1 MNRYYIS
8 NVDCENCAR
17 KIEVHLKKQLDLEK
31 AEINTVAKTLVIDKK
46 IEASV
51 IERTINQIEKGVVV
65 SAEKIKEE
73 EVKKF
78 NWSLF
83 RMICAFI
90 LLGLGIATGRDIM
103 FLIGY
108 IFVGYPVIM
117 LAFKNIVHKQFFDEY
132 FLMTIATVAAISINQ
147 YSEAL
152 AVMLFYSVGEY
163 IQDKTMDSTK
173 KSISSLAKI
182 VQREAIIVKGDETQ
196 LVSVEELQIG
206 DIVRVPSGERVP
218 VDSKLIAG
226 NGSIDN
232 SHITG
237 ESEPISIEA
246 GDFIY
251 GGGINTGDLIDVE
264 VTKLASESTIA
275 KLVDLVTYADSK
287 KTKTEQFITR
297 FSKVYTPIVVLI
309 AVLIVIFLPIL
320 LNIPLEEAV
329 YRSVTLLVISCPCAF
344 VISVPLGYVVGIG
357 TLSKEHILVKGSQA
371 IDNLQ
376 KISIVASDKTG
387 TLTTGKF
394 AVQELENFSD
404 LNNKFIYSIV
414 ASGERNVVHPIAT
427 SLINYCMSKGG
438 EYLPVENVVTID
450 GTGISFDY
458 KEKTYKIVKSQENTN
473 YTTSNLLEDDKL
485 VASFKISDQLKP
497 ESKRFSNRL
506 KSMGLQLHMLTGDK
520 EKVGQEIG
528 DALGLEKNQ
537 IHTNLMPDDKLDIV
551 EQLIGEGQT
560 VAFIGD
566 GLNDAAVIKRSDV
579 GIAMGMTGSE
589 FSVESSDVVISND
602 NIYSLIYAINVSK
615 KTNKI
620 IKQNIAIAFIIKILF
635 ILLGLIGLT
644 TMWEAVFSDVGVTLI
659 AIANSMRIKKGID
672 E

>member
-1 MNRYYIS
+1 MNKYYIS
-8 NVDCENCAR
+8 NIDCENCAR
-17 KIEVHLKKQLDLEK
+17 KIEAHLKKQFDLET
-31 AEINTVAKTLVIDKK
+31 AEINMVAKTLVIDKK
-46 IEASV
+46 IDAST

-65 SAEKIKEE
+65 SGEKIKEE
-73 EVKKF
+73 EIKKF
-78 NWSLF
+78 NWPLF
-83 RMICAFI
+83 RMICAFV
-90 LLGLGIATGRDIM
+90 LLGLGVATGRDIM

-108 IFVGYPVIM
+108 FFVGYPVIL
-117 LAFKNIVHKQFFDEY
+117 LAFKNMIHKQFFDEY
-132 FLMTIATVAAISINQ
+132 FLMTVATFAAISINQ

-182 VQREAIIVKGDETQ
+182 VQREAILVKDGETQ

-206 DIVRVPSGERVP
+206 DVIRVPSGERVA

-226 NGSIDN
+226 TGSIDN

-237 ESEPISIEA
+237 ESEPLSIEA

-251 GGGINTGDLIDVE
+251 GGGINTGGMIDVE

-297 FSKVYTPIVVLI
+297 FSKIYTPIVVII
-309 AVLIVIFLPIL
+309 AILIVLLFPIMF
-320 LNIPLEEAV
+320 NIPLEEAV

-394 AVQELENFSD
+394 EVRELENFSTLD
-404 LNNKFIYSIV
+404 YKFIYSIV

-427 SLINYCMSKGG
+427 SLVNYCMGNGG
-438 EYLPVENVVTID
+438 EYLAVQNVETID
-450 GTGISFDY
+450 GTGISFQYDS
-458 KEKTYKIVKSQENTN
+458 KTYKLVKSKEDTN
-473 YTTSNLLEDDKL
+473 YTTSNLLENDKL

-497 ESKRFSNRL
+497 ESIKFSSRL
-506 KSMGLQLHMLTGDK
+506 KSMGIQLHMLTGDK

-528 DALGLEKNQ
+528 GQLSLEKNQ
-537 IHTNLMPDDKLDIV
+537 IHTNLLPNDKLDIV
-551 EQLIGEGQT
+551 EQLISKDQT

-579 GIAMGMTGSE
+579 GVAMGMTGSE

-620 IKQNIAIAFIIKILF
+620 MKQNIALAFIVKIIF
-635 ILLGLIGLT
+635 IILGLVGLT

-659 AIANSMRIKKGID
+659 AIANSMRIKRVRN